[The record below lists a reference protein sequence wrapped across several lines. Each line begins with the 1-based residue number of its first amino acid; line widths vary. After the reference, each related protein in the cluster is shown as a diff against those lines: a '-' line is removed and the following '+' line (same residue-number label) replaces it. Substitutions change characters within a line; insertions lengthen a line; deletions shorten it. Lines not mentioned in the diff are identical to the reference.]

1 MGRLKP
7 FRSWGTLH
15 PRDADGESLRNTE
28 ANLAFARPLLAGL
41 ESPRMGGGGGGG
53 PVSDAGKPYRGNLGR
68 DVILVT
74 SLGPRGVRGFRR
86 GGFPGIAQGTRV
98 GKEVVWGCSA
108 SSPRPVCPTGST
120 RSRVRP
126 ASAPAGAMGRNGRHC
141 CCSPP
146 ARARLEPSCGQPPAA
161 GPRVTLAASGSL
173 ARARGHVEEPIVQ

>member
-7 FRSWGTLH
+7 FRSWGALH

-98 GKEVVWGCSA
+98 GKEVVGGCSA
-108 SSPRPVCPTGST
+108 PSPRPVCPAGST

-126 ASAPAGAMGRNGRHC
+126 ASARLPAPWEGTGAAAAAPRR
-141 CCSPP
+141 
-146 ARARLEPSCGQPPAA
+146 RAHDLSPAA
-161 GPRVTLAASGSL
+161 GSPRPRVLA
-173 ARARGHVEEPIVQ
+173 